1 MPHPMHPPF
10 RRGVDPLSLAPAWRA
25 DSTQGAPSRDPGKE
39 KPVMDVIS
47 WIITLVVIAVIA
59 GALGFGGVASAA
71 SGGASILFWAL
82 IVFVLA
88 ALVVGIARRN

>member
-1 MPHPMHPPF
+1 
-10 RRGVDPLSLAPAWRA
+10 
-25 DSTQGAPSRDPGKE
+25 
-39 KPVMDVIS
+39 MDVIS

-82 IVFVLA
+82 IIFVLA
-88 ALVVGIARRN
+88 ARVVGVARRN